1 MHIMPSRRDFLA
13 SASLAAAASVLGTRA
28 SLADEGPPETTT
40 VRLLKESGICIAP
53 GLVAEELLRAEGFS
67 DVRYVETEA
76 GSTDAGMVA
85 EGKLDF
91 SVALAPEAVRRI
103 DAGAPI
109 VVLAGVHPG
118 CYELFAYEPV
128 NSIKDLRGR
137 SVAIPQQTGYGPH
150 LWLSLMVAYV
160 GLDPVHDIS
169 WVTSSTIDPIEL
181 FADGRADAFLGGPPA
196 PQELR
201 ARKIG
206 RMILSTATD
215 QPWSQYLCCVLAA
228 SEDYVR
234 RYPAATKRVL
244 RAILKANDMC
254 AAEPKWAA
262 KRLVDGGFT
271 PRYDYAL
278 QALIDIPYAKW
289 REYDPADSL
298 RFYALRLHEVGMI
311 KSSPNKIIAEGTDW
325 RFLNE
330 LKRELKA

>member
-1 MHIMPSRRDFLA
+1 MRTLQSRRDFVVSL
-13 SASLAAAASVLGTRA
+13 SAAGAAGMLGARAA
-28 SLADEGPPETTT
+28 LADDAPPETTT

-53 GLVAEELLRAEGFS
+53 ELVATDLLRAEGFT
-67 DVRYVETEA
+67 DIRYVDTEP

-103 DAGAPI
+103 DAGAP
-109 VVLAGVHPG
+109 VVILAGVHPG
-118 CYELFAYEPV
+118 CYELFAHEPV
-128 NSIKDLRGR
+128 NSIKDLKGR
-137 SVAIPQQTGYGPH
+137 SVAIPEQTGYGPH
-150 LWLSLMVAYV
+150 LWLSLMAAYV
-160 GLDPVHDIS
+160 GLDPAKDIS

-181 FADGRADAFLGGPPA
+181 FAKGSADAYLGGPPA

-206 RMILSTATD
+206 RMILNTATD
-215 QPWSQYLCCVLAA
+215 RPWSQYLCCVLAA

-254 AAEPKWAA
+254 TADPTWAA
-262 KRLVDGGFT
+262 RRLVDGGFT
-271 PRYDYAL
+271 PRYEYAL

-289 REYDPADSL
+289 REYDPEDTL
-298 RFYALRLHEVGMI
+298 RFYALRLHELGYV
-311 KSSPNKIIAEGTDW
+311 KSSPNQIIADGSDW
-325 RFLNE
+325 RFFNE